1 MARTKSVVLSKDE
14 RRAIISDLRDLVK
27 AGKVELKTLEKAFK
41 AVQKELERNETKLDA
56 IRAQ

>member
-27 AGKVELKTLEKAFK
+27 AGKVELKTLEKEFK
-41 AVQKELERNETKLDA
+41 AATKELERNEKKLDA